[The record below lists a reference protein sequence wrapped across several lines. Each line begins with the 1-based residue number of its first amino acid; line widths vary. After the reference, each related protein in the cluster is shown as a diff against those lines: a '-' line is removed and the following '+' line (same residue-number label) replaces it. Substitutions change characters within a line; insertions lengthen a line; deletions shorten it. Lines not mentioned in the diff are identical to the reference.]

1 LVAAAPV
8 IDEPRGRLYCI
19 LNDDR
24 AGHLC
29 AWSLAARQVL
39 WRYPFERAVAA
50 TPAVRE
56 DGTVLVADMTGR
68 LQAIKPDGS
77 LAFQCQTD
85 CEYLLAPP
93 VCDARGQAF
102 VSDPTGAIHRI
113 EPGGEGRP
121 LFEAPR
127 ALQAQAS
134 FDARGRLYLP
144 CTDRHVY
151 VFRNLAA
158 V

>member
-1 LVAAAPV
+1 M
-8 IDEPRGRLYCI
+8 
-19 LNDDR
+19 
-24 AGHLC
+24 
-29 AWSLAARQVL
+29 AARQVL

-50 TPAVRE
+50 TPAVRD

-77 LAFQCQTD
+77 LAFQCKTD

-113 EPGGEGRP
+113 EPGGEGRA

-158 V
+158 I